1 MQNETVNQITQGL
14 EQGIVSPSE
23 VEALNKAITAGY
35 GGAGKPTDLT
45 YGGVLQAESLE
56 STLKSVTFDMKNLK
70 FWPEISV
77 DKAYNLFEQ
86 YNRLIGYGSDSSP
99 YIGEGGAP
107 REEDS
112 TYIRDGQ
119 RIVFFGTRRKVSH
132 QMTLVRTTVGDIVAQ
147 QAKEGTMHLLKNVE
161 REMYWGHGHF
171 TNVATGDQDGAISD
185 LPANSIAMNGLLQQ
199 LLKGDDD
206 AQQKSRDFDGYGEV
220 RSISKDLAG
229 QIMSQ
234 DDMEDLSVIALE
246 NFGSPSQLHVEPL
259 VLSAFV
265 KQFYPQFRSAP
276 GLAQQSVGYDV
287 NKMVTS
293 AGNIEFKPNL
303 FLRPRGRARAVG
315 ITNAPSVAGVTATSA
330 VVANPSQKT
339 GGLGAGT
346 YKYKITFVNDH
357 GESSYVQAADAA
369 VGGVPGVSDA
379 AQLTIVGGIPAGTKY
394 MKVYRSEA
402 DGATG
407 TEAFIGNYKVS
418 TTIVDSGAK
427 APGLGEAFLL
437 DMSSEVMRF
446 KQLSP
451 LSKINFAIVTTALEF
466 AVVLYGALFVYAP
479 RFNCLFRNV
488 GK

>member
-1 MQNETVNQITQGL
+1 MNNDAVNQIVSGL
-14 EQGIVSPSE
+14 EQGIVSPE
-23 VEALNKAITAGY
+23 EIDALNKAITAGY

-70 FWPEISV
+70 FWPAISV

-107 REEDS
+107 QEEDS

-147 QAKEGTMHLLKNVE
+147 QAKEGTMNLLKNVE
-161 REMYWGHGHF
+161 REMYWAHAHF
-171 TNVATGDQDGAISD
+171 TNSATGMQNGAISD

-206 AQQKSRDFDGYGEV
+206 AQQKSRDFEGYGEV
-220 RSISKDLAG
+220 RSIAKDLDGAVLT
-229 QIMSQ
+229 Q
-234 DDMEDLSVIALE
+234 DDLEDLAVIALE
-246 NFGSPSQLHVEPL
+246 NFGAPSELHIEPL
-259 VLSAFV
+259 ALSSFV

-276 GLAQQSVGYDV
+276 GMSGATVGYEV

-293 AGNIEFKPNL
+293 AGNIDFKPNL
-303 FLRPRGRARAVG
+303 FLRPRGQVRPVG
-315 ITNAPSVAGVTATSA
+315 LANAPVLGSASVTATAGSA
-330 VVANPSQKT
+330 P
-339 GGLGAGT
+339 AGT
-346 YKYKITFVNDH
+346 HGLEAGAYQYKVTFVNDF
-357 GESSYVQAADAA
+357 GESGAIQEA
-369 VGGVPGVSDA
+369 GGVSVTAGQAVSLA
-379 AQLTIVGGIPAGTKY
+379 LSNIPATTKY
-394 MKVYRSEA
+394 IKVYRSEA
-402 DGATG
+402 GGAVG
-407 TEAFIGNYKVS
+407 SEKFVGNYKVAS
-418 TTIVDSGAK
+418 AIVDSGAK
-427 APGLGEAFLL
+427 RPGLGEAFLL

-446 KQLSP
+446 KQLAP
-451 LSKINFAIVTTALEF
+451 LSKINFAIVSTALEF
-466 AVVLYGALFVYAP
+466 AIVMYGALFVYAP
-479 RFNCLFRNV
+479 RFNCLYRNL

>member
-1 MQNETVNQITQGL
+1 MFANETVDQINQGL
-14 EQGIVSPSE
+14 EQGIVSPDE

-56 STLKSVTFDMKNLK
+56 STLKSITFDMKNLK
-70 FWPEISV
+70 FWPAISV

-161 REMYWGHGHF
+161 REMYWGHAHF
-171 TNVATGDQDGAISD
+171 ANAATGAQDGALSD

-199 LLKGDDD
+199 LLKGDAD
-206 AQQKSRDFDGYGEV
+206 AQHKSKEFEGYGEV
-220 RSISKDLAG
+220 RSISKDLDGAVL
-229 QIMSQ
+229 SQ
-234 DDMEDLSVIALE
+234 DDLEDLAVIALE
-246 NFGSPSQLHVEPL
+246 NFGSPSELHIEPL
-259 VLSAFV
+259 ALSSFI
-265 KQFYPQFRSAP
+265 KQFYPQFRSNP
-276 GLAQQSVGYDV
+276 GLSGQTVGYDV

-293 AGNIEFKPNL
+293 AGTLDFKPNL
-303 FLRPRGRARAVG
+303 FLRPRDRVRSVGISNAPTASTIAAVG
-315 ITNAPSVAGVTATSA
+315 VATNPVGSLTVGASFDYVVTA
-330 VVANPSQKT
+330 
-339 GGLGAGT
+339 
-346 YKYKITFVNDH
+346 VNDH
-357 GESSYVQAADAA
+357 GEGSVSNVQAATVQANGSAQISIGA
-369 VGGVPGVSDA
+369 V
-379 AQLTIVGGIPAGTKY
+379 AGAKY
-394 MKVYRSEA
+394 YKVYRKVTGAAAGSER
-402 DGATG
+402 
-407 TEAFIGNYKVS
+407 FIGNYRS
-418 TTIVDSGAK
+418 SGDITDSGAK
-427 APGLGEAFLL
+427 GAGLGEAFLL
-437 DMSSEVMRF
+437 DMGSETMRF

-466 AVVLYGALFVYAP
+466 AVVLYGALFIYAP

>member
-1 MQNETVNQITQGL
+1 MINNDSVNQIVQGL
-14 EQGIVSPSE
+14 EQGIVSPEE

-56 STLKSVTFDMKNLK
+56 STLKSITFDMKNLK
-70 FWPEISV
+70 MWPAISV

-107 REEDS
+107 QEEDS

-161 REMYWGHGHF
+161 REMYWGHAHF
-171 TNVATGDQDGAISD
+171 SNAATGAQTGALSD

-199 LLKGDDD
+199 LIKGDDD
-206 AQQKSRDFDGYGEV
+206 AQQKSKDFEGYGEV
-220 RSISKDLAG
+220 RSIAYDLDG
-229 QIMSQ
+229 GVLTQ

-246 NFGSPSQLHVEPL
+246 NFGNPTELHIEPL
-259 VLSAFV
+259 ALSAFV

-276 GLAQQSVGYDV
+276 GMSGQSVGYDV

-293 AGNIEFKPNL
+293 AGNIDFKPNL
-303 FLRPRGRARAVG
+303 FLRPRAGVRPVG
-315 ITNAPSVAGVTATSA
+315 IAGAPSVSGAGVAAT
-330 VVANPSQKT
+330 
-339 GGLGAGT
+339 AGT
-346 YKYKITFVNDH
+346 GIAGQKNLSAGDYQYKVTFVNDH
-357 GESSYVQAADAA
+357 GESAAIQAAA
-369 VGGVPGVSDA
+369 VTVTDGQSVSLA
-379 AQLTIVGGIPAGTKY
+379 LSAIPATTKY
-394 MKVYRSEA
+394 VKVYRSEA
-402 DGATG
+402 NGAVG
-407 TEAFIGNYKVS
+407 TEKFIGNYKVAAA
-418 TTIVDSGAK
+418 IVDSGSK
-427 APGLGEAFLL
+427 NPGLGEAFLL

-446 KQLSP
+446 KQLAP
-451 LSKINFAIVTTALEF
+451 LSKINFAIVSTALEF
-466 AVVLYGALFVYAP
+466 AIVLYGALFVYAP
-479 RFNCLFRNV
+479 RFNCLFRNI

>member
-1 MQNETVNQITQGL
+1 MNNDAVNQIVSGL
-14 EQGIVSPSE
+14 EQGIVSPE
-23 VEALNKAITAGY
+23 EIDALNKAITAGY

-70 FWPEISV
+70 FWPAISV

-107 REEDS
+107 AEEDS

-147 QAKEGTMHLLKNVE
+147 QAKEGTMNLLKNVE
-161 REMYWGHGHF
+161 REMYWAHAHF
-171 TNVATGDQDGAISD
+171 GNTATGMQNGAISD

-206 AQQKSRDFDGYGEV
+206 AQQKSRDFEGYGEV
-220 RSISKDLAG
+220 RSIAKDLDGAVLT
-229 QIMSQ
+229 Q
-234 DDMEDLSVIALE
+234 DDLEDLAVIALE
-246 NFGSPSQLHVEPL
+246 NFGAPSELHIEPL
-259 VLSAFV
+259 ALSSFV

-276 GLAQQSVGYDV
+276 GMSGQTVGYDV

-293 AGNIEFKPNL
+293 AGNIDFKPNL
-303 FLRPRGRARAVG
+303 FLRPRGAVRPVG
-315 ITNAPSVAGVTATSA
+315 IANAPVLGSASVTATA
-330 VVANPSQKT
+330 GAAPAGTN
-339 GGLGAGT
+339 GLEAGT
-346 YKYKITFVNDH
+346 YQYKVTFVNDF
-357 GESSYVQAADAA
+357 GESGAIQEASGVAVTAGQA
-369 VGGVPGVSDA
+369 VSLA
-379 AQLTIVGGIPAGTKY
+379 LSNIPATTKY

-402 DGATG
+402 GGAVG
-407 TEAFIGNYKVS
+407 SEKFIGNFKVS
-418 TTIVDSGAK
+418 ASVVDSGAK
-427 APGLGEAFLL
+427 RPGLGEAFLL

-446 KQLSP
+446 KQLAP
-451 LSKINFAIVTTALEF
+451 LSKINFAIVSTALEF
-466 AVVLYGALFVYAP
+466 AIVLYGALFVYAP
-479 RFNCLFRNV
+479 RFNCLYKNL